1 MEFKDYQDL
10 YESGQLKTPAY
21 IFDIDVLQ
29 RRISYIRSRLPGIGL
44 CYAMKANAF
53 LVSSARDLVDSFE
66 ICSPGEERI
75 CRKAGIPAD
84 KMVLSGVNKEASD
97 FEDIFRFVKDHA
109 DGGEPICTVESL
121 QQMKMLEEQVRN
133 VFGQDHTIGVLLRVT
148 SGTQFGMEEEELL
161 SLVRERGS
169 YPHLHILGI
178 QVFTGTQKKLRTIK
192 KEIAD
197 ADALIAKIENECG
210 YKVEMFEFGPGAPV
224 SYFKKE
230 TPVNDEELLRQLY
243 ESLMSMNW
251 KGMISLEMGRYIA
264 ASCGSYI
271 TKIMDM
277 KTNRGV
283 NYLICDGGIHQVNY
297 FGQMMAMKLP
307 YMLDKGGEVPLPAAA
322 PAGSTVAQAGCSVT
336 ARVDTDPGSDRE
348 ICTICGSLCTI
359 NDVIVK
365 EVPLQHPQAGD
376 ILVFMNVGA
385 YSVTEGISLFL
396 SRDLPRVYRKCGD
409 LLTLLRD
416 KIQTEDFN
424 YG

>member
-10 YESGQLKTPAY
+10 YDSGQLRTPAY
-21 IFDIDVLQ
+21 IFDIDTLQ
-29 RRISYIRSRLPGIGL
+29 RRVSYIKSRLPGIGI

-53 LVSSARDLVDSFE
+53 LVSSAKDLVDSFE

-75 CRKAGIPAD
+75 CRKAGIPAC

-97 FEDIFRFVKDHA
+97 FEDIFRFVKEHA

-121 QQMKMLEEQVRN
+121 TQMNMLEEQAGC
-133 VFGQDHTIGVLLRVT
+133 VFGQNHSIEVLLRLT
-148 SGTQFGMEEEELL
+148 SGTQFGMEEDEIIT
-161 SLVRERGS
+161 LVRERAS
-169 YPHLHILGI
+169 WPHLRILGI
-178 QVFTGTQKKLRTIK
+178 QVFSGTQKRLRTIK
-192 KEIAD
+192 KEIAE
-197 ADALIAKIENECG
+197 ADALIARIENECG

-224 SYFKKE
+224 SYFKKD
-230 TPVNDEELLRQLY
+230 TPVDDEELLRELY
-243 ESLMSMNW
+243 DSLMSMNF
-251 KGMISLEMGRYIA
+251 KGRISLEMGRYIA

-277 KTNRGV
+277 KRNHGT

-297 FGQMMAMKLP
+297 YGQMMAMKLP
-307 YMLDKGGEVPLPAAA
+307 YMLAKGGEVPLPESA
-322 PAGSTVAQAGCSVT
+322 PAGRRTASRGT
-336 ARVDTDPGSDRE
+336 ARDEAASGRE
-348 ICTICGSLCTI
+348 LYDICGSLCTI
-359 NDVIVK
+359 NDVLVK
-365 EVPLQHPQAGD
+365 EVPLQHPEVDD

-409 LLTLLRD
+409 TLTLLRD

>member
-10 YESGQLKTPAY
+10 YESGQLRTPAY
-21 IFDIDVLQ
+21 IFDVDTLQ
-29 RRISYIRSRLPGIGL
+29 RRVSYIKSRLPGIGI

-53 LVSSARDLVDSFE
+53 LVSSAKDLVDSFE

-75 CRKAGIPAD
+75 CRKAGIPAC

-97 FEDIFRFVKDHA
+97 FEDIFRFVKEHA

-121 QQMKMLEEQVRN
+121 QQMKMLEEQAAG

-148 SGTQFGMEEEELL
+148 SGTQFGMEEEEILT
-161 SLVRERGS
+161 LVRERAS

-178 QVFTGTQKKLRTIK
+178 QVFTGTQKRLRIIK
-192 KEIAD
+192 KEILEAD
-197 ADALIAKIENECG
+197 VLIARIENECG

-224 SYFKKE
+224 SYFKKD
-230 TPVNDEELLRQLY
+230 TPVDDEELLRELY
-243 ESLMSMNW
+243 DSLMSMNF
-251 KGMISLEMGRYIA
+251 KGRISLEMGRYIA

-277 KTNRGV
+277 KRNHGT

-297 FGQMMAMKLP
+297 YGQMMAMKLP
-307 YMLDKGGEVPLPAAA
+307 YMLAKGGEVPLPESA
-322 PAGSTVAQAGCSVT
+322 PAGRRTASRGTAGDEAAS
-336 ARVDTDPGSDRE
+336 GRE
-348 ICTICGSLCTI
+348 LYDICGSLCTI
-359 NDVIVK
+359 NDVLVK
-365 EVPLQHPQAGD
+365 EVPLQHPEVDD

-409 LLTLLRD
+409 TLTLLRD

>member
-10 YESGQLKTPAY
+10 YESGQLRTPAY
-21 IFDIDVLQ
+21 IFDIDILQ
-29 RRISYIRSRLPGIGL
+29 RRVSYIKSRLPGIGI

-53 LVSSARDLVDSFE
+53 LVSSAKDLVDSFE

-75 CRKAGIPAD
+75 CRKAGIPAC

-97 FEDIFRFVKDHA
+97 FEDIFRFVKEHA

-121 QQMKMLEEQVRN
+121 QQMKMLEEQAAG
-133 VFGQDHTIGVLLRVT
+133 VFGQDHTIDVLLRVT
-148 SGTQFGMEEEELL
+148 SGTQFGMEEEEILT
-161 SLVRERGS
+161 LVRERAS

-178 QVFTGTQKKLRTIK
+178 QVFTGTQKRLRIIK
-192 KEIAD
+192 KEILE
-197 ADALIAKIENECG
+197 ADALIARIENECG

-224 SYFKKE
+224 SYFKKDK
-230 TPVNDEELLRQLY
+230 PVDDEELLRELY
-243 ESLMSMNW
+243 ESLMSMNF
-251 KGMISLEMGRYIA
+251 KGRISLEMGRYIA

-277 KTNRGV
+277 KRNHGT

-297 FGQMMAMKLP
+297 YGQMMAMKLP
-307 YMLDKGGEVPLPAAA
+307 YMLAKGGEVPLPESA
-322 PAGSTVAQAGCSVT
+322 PAGRRTASRGTAGDEAAS
-336 ARVDTDPGSDRE
+336 GRE
-348 ICTICGSLCTI
+348 LYDICGSLCTI
-359 NDVIVK
+359 NDVLVK
-365 EVPLQHPQAGD
+365 EVPLQHPEVDD

-409 LLTLLRD
+409 TLTLLRD

>member
-10 YESGQLKTPAY
+10 YEYGQLRTPAY
-21 IFDIDVLQ
+21 IFDIDILQ
-29 RRISYIRSRLPGIGL
+29 RRVSYIKSRLPGIGI

-53 LVSSARDLVDSFE
+53 LVSSAKDLVDSFE

-75 CRKAGIPAD
+75 CRKAGIPAC

-97 FEDIFRFVKDHA
+97 FEDIFRFVKEHA

-121 QQMKMLEEQVRN
+121 QQMKMLEEQAAG

-148 SGTQFGMEEEELL
+148 SGTQFGMEEEEILT
-161 SLVRERGS
+161 LVRERAS

-178 QVFTGTQKKLRTIK
+178 QVFTGTQKRLRIIK
-192 KEIAD
+192 KEILEAD
-197 ADALIAKIENECG
+197 VLIARIENECS

-224 SYFKKE
+224 SYFKKD
-230 TPVNDEELLRQLY
+230 TPVDDEELLRELY
-243 ESLMSMNW
+243 DSLMSMNF
-251 KGMISLEMGRYIA
+251 KGRISLEMGRYIA

-277 KTNRGV
+277 KRNHGT

-307 YMLDKGGEVPLPAAA
+307 YMLAKGGEVPLPESA
-322 PAGSTVAQAGCSVT
+322 PAGRRTASRGTAGDEAAS
-336 ARVDTDPGSDRE
+336 GRE
-348 ICTICGSLCTI
+348 LYDICGSLCTI
-359 NDVIVK
+359 NDVLVK
-365 EVPLQHPQAGD
+365 EVPLQHPEVDD

-409 LLTLLRD
+409 TLTLLRD

>member
-10 YESGQLKTPAY
+10 YESGQLRTPAY
-21 IFDIDVLQ
+21 IFDVDTLQ
-29 RRISYIRSRLPGIGL
+29 RRVSYIKSRLPGIGI

-53 LVSSARDLVDSFE
+53 LVSSAKDLVDSFE

-75 CRKAGIPAD
+75 CRKAGIPAC

-97 FEDIFRFVKDHA
+97 FEDIFRFVKEHA

-121 QQMKMLEEQVRN
+121 QQMKMLEEQAAG
-133 VFGQDHTIGVLLRVT
+133 VFGQDHTIDVLLRVT
-148 SGTQFGMEEEELL
+148 SGTQFGMEEEEILT
-161 SLVRERGS
+161 LVRERAS

-178 QVFTGTQKKLRTIK
+178 QVFTGTQKRLRIIK
-192 KEIAD
+192 KEILEAD
-197 ADALIAKIENECG
+197 ILIARIENECG

-224 SYFKKE
+224 SYFKKDK
-230 TPVNDEELLRQLY
+230 PVDDEELLGELY

-251 KGMISLEMGRYIA
+251 KGRISLEMGRYIA

-277 KTNRGV
+277 KRNHGT

-297 FGQMMAMKLP
+297 YGQMMAMKLP
-307 YMLDKGGEVPLPAAA
+307 YMLAKGGEVPLPESA
-322 PAGSTVAQAGCSVT
+322 PAGRRTASRGTAGDEAAS
-336 ARVDTDPGSDRE
+336 GRE
-348 ICTICGSLCTI
+348 LYDICGSLCTI
-359 NDVIVK
+359 NDVLVK
-365 EVPLQHPQAGD
+365 EVPLQHPEVDD

-409 LLTLLRD
+409 TLTLLRD
-416 KIQTEDFN
+416 RIQTEDFN

>member
-10 YESGQLKTPAY
+10 YEYGQLRTPAY
-21 IFDIDVLQ
+21 LFDIDILQ
-29 RRISYIRSRLPGIGL
+29 RRVSYIKSRLPGIGI

-53 LVSSARDLVDSFE
+53 LVSSAKDLVDSFE

-75 CRKAGIPAD
+75 CRKAGIPAC

-97 FEDIFRFVKDHA
+97 FEDIFRFVKEHA

-121 QQMKMLEEQVRN
+121 QQMKMLEEQAAG

-148 SGTQFGMEEEELL
+148 SGTQFGMEEEEILT
-161 SLVRERGS
+161 LVRERAS

-178 QVFTGTQKKLRTIK
+178 QVFTGTQKRLRIIK
-192 KEIAD
+192 KEILEAD
-197 ADALIAKIENECG
+197 VLIARIENECS

-224 SYFKKE
+224 SYFKKD
-230 TPVNDEELLRQLY
+230 TPVDDEELLRELY
-243 ESLMSMNW
+243 DSLMSMNF
-251 KGMISLEMGRYIA
+251 KGRISLEMGRYIA

-277 KTNRGV
+277 KRNHGT

-307 YMLDKGGEVPLPAAA
+307 YMLAKGGEVPLPESA
-322 PAGSTVAQAGCSVT
+322 PAGRRTASRGTAGDEAAS
-336 ARVDTDPGSDRE
+336 GRE
-348 ICTICGSLCTI
+348 LYDICGSLCTI
-359 NDVIVK
+359 NDVLVK
-365 EVPLQHPQAGD
+365 EVPLQHPEVDD

-409 LLTLLRD
+409 TLTLLRD

>member
-10 YESGQLKTPAY
+10 YESGQLRTPAY
-21 IFDIDVLQ
+21 IFDIDILQ
-29 RRISYIRSRLPGIGL
+29 RRVSYIKSRLPGIGI

-53 LVSSARDLVDSFE
+53 LVSSAKDLVDSFE

-75 CRKAGIPAD
+75 CRKAGIPAC

-97 FEDIFRFVKDHA
+97 FEDIFRFVKEHA

-121 QQMKMLEEQVRN
+121 QQMKMLEEQAAG

-148 SGTQFGMEEEELL
+148 SGTQFGMEEEEILT
-161 SLVRERGS
+161 LVRERAS

-178 QVFTGTQKKLRTIK
+178 QVFTGTQKRLRIIK
-192 KEIAD
+192 KEILEAD
-197 ADALIAKIENECG
+197 ILIARIENECG

-224 SYFKKE
+224 SYFKKD
-230 TPVNDEELLRQLY
+230 TPVDDEELLRELY
-243 ESLMSMNW
+243 DSLMSMNF
-251 KGMISLEMGRYIA
+251 KGRISLEMGRYIA

-277 KTNRGV
+277 KRNHGT

-297 FGQMMAMKLP
+297 YGQMMAMKLP
-307 YMLDKGGEVPLPAAA
+307 YMLAKGGEVPLPESA
-322 PAGSTVAQAGCSVT
+322 PAGRRTASRGTAGDEAAS
-336 ARVDTDPGSDRE
+336 GRE
-348 ICTICGSLCTI
+348 LYDICGSLCTI
-359 NDVIVK
+359 NDVLVK
-365 EVPLQHPQAGD
+365 EVPLQHPEVDD

-409 LLTLLRD
+409 TLTLLRD

>member
-29 RRISYIRSRLPGIGL
+29 RRISYIRSRLPGIGI

-121 QQMKMLEEQVRN
+121 QQMKMLEEQVGN

-210 YKVEMFEFGPGAPV
+210 
-224 SYFKKE
+224 
-230 TPVNDEELLRQLY
+230 
-243 ESLMSMNW
+243 
-251 KGMISLEMGRYIA
+251 
-264 ASCGSYI
+264 
-271 TKIMDM
+271 
-277 KTNRGV
+277 
-283 NYLICDGGIHQVNY
+283 
-297 FGQMMAMKLP
+297 
-307 YMLDKGGEVPLPAAA
+307 
-322 PAGSTVAQAGCSVT
+322 
-336 ARVDTDPGSDRE
+336 
-348 ICTICGSLCTI
+348 
-359 NDVIVK
+359 
-365 EVPLQHPQAGD
+365 
-376 ILVFMNVGA
+376 
-385 YSVTEGISLFL
+385 
-396 SRDLPRVYRKCGD
+396 
-409 LLTLLRD
+409 
-416 KIQTEDFN
+416 
-424 YG
+424 